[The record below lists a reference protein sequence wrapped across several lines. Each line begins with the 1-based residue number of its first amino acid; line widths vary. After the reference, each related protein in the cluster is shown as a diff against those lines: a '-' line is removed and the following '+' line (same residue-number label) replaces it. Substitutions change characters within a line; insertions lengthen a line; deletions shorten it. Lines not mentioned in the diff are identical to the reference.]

1 MLHNSVKVCA
11 VSERNLLV
19 PVESVAVST
28 VPLEDRLVVQGV
40 LITGEGPLVAEVV
53 EEVEDVLEDV
63 GVNVVCNCPDTVVD
77 DEVLGL
83 D

>member
-1 MLHNSVKVCA
+1 MLHSSVKVCA
-11 VSERNLLV
+11 VSVRNVLV

-40 LITGEGPLVAEVV
+40 LMTGEGPLVAEVV
-53 EEVEDVLEDV
+53 EEVEEVWKDV
-63 GVNVVCNCPDTVVD
+63 GVDVVRNCPDTVVD

>member
-1 MLHNSVKVCA
+1 VKVCA
-11 VSERNLLV
+11 VSVRNVLV

-40 LITGEGPLVAEVV
+40 LMTGEGPLVAEVV
-53 EEVEDVLEDV
+53 EEVEEVWKDV
-63 GVNVVCNCPDTVVD
+63 GVDVVRNCPDTVVD

>member
-1 MLHNSVKVCA
+1 VKVCA
-11 VSERNLLV
+11 VSVRNVLV

-40 LITGEGPLVAEVV
+40 LMTGEGPLVAEVV
-53 EEVEDVLEDV
+53 EEVEDVWKDV
-63 GVNVVCNCPDTVVD
+63 GVDVVRNCPDTVVD